1 MSITSFPTAA
11 RIQTSFQ
18 QVVNSKLWTASG
30 EALLLPFLY
39 FFSPGCVLDHVF
51 WKDLPRDYVGKP
63 NDMFWFNNSFSY
75 SLFRYIFICFHKS
88 LIQSEPEVPSVP
100 VFWEVGIRN
109 SLYIIKTTL
118 NLVPLLSILLLHQT
132 QYYGAI
138 AIKSSLYQ
146 KRVVSVSSVS
156 FMQGTARPTL
166 RSHHKQTKL
175 GHIFL
180 SCF

>member
-1 MSITSFPTAA
+1 MFRSPSWITLSDMLLRMVELSQFD
-11 RIQTSFQ
+11 SH
-18 QVVNSKLWTASG
+18 VNYKLPNRSTYPNFFSASG

-39 FFSPGCVLDHVF
+39 FFSPGYVLDHVF

-63 NDMFWFNNSFSY
+63 NDMFRFNNSFSY

-88 LIQSEPEVPSVP
+88 VIQSEPEVPSVP

-132 QYYGAI
+132 QY
-138 AIKSSLYQ
+138 
-146 KRVVSVSSVS
+146 
-156 FMQGTARPTL
+156 
-166 RSHHKQTKL
+166 
-175 GHIFL
+175 
-180 SCF
+180 